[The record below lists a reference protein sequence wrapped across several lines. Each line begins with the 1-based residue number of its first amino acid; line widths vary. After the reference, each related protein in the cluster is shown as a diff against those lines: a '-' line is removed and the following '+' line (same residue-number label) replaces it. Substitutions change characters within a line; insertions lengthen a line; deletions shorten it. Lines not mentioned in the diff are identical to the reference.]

1 MGPALGLPQTPR
13 SAAPLGLLQAWEALG
28 LIEVEVLVRHHPLQ
42 PQEVLY
48 ASHLPCRVRHQ
59 TLATDKQEVGQREVL
74 QPVLKVP
81 GVEANAHGTPG
92 GVDQTR
98 GGVLQGQALEAGKAW
113 VLGQG
118 LGVVGDGPGHRV
130 PDHHDELGVTVHV
143 ADAGRCLFGHEVAGC
158 LLHGDLALQ
167 GPGHQ
172 APGRDGRE

>member
-1 MGPALGLPQTPR
+1 MGPALGLPQTPW
-13 SAAPLGLLQAWEALG
+13 SSAPLWLFQAWEALG
-28 LIEVEVLVRHHPLQ
+28 LVEVEVLDRHHSLQ

-48 ASHLPCRVRHQ
+48 ASHLPRRVGHQ
-59 TLATDKQEVGQREVL
+59 TLAADKQEVGQGEVL

-81 GVEANAHGTPG
+81 CVEADAHRAPG
-92 GVDQTR
+92 GVDQAR

-118 LGVVGDGPGHRV
+118 LGVVGYGAGHRV

-143 ADAGRCLFGHEVAGC
+143 ADAGRRLLGHKVAGC
-158 LLHGDLALQ
+158 LLHGDLAIQ

-172 APGRDGRE
+172 APGRDETE